1 MDSNYLSVADV
12 ALLLRRS
19 QKWVYKH
26 QAIIPGYF
34 RLANSIF
41 FDRAILAETL
51 KTIATNQLK
60 NTKQSRHNRA
70 VDRHGL
76 MD

>member
-1 MDSNYLSVADV
+1 M
-12 ALLLRRS
+12 
-19 QKWVYKH
+19 YKH

-60 NTKQSRHNRA
+60 NTKKFRQNRTD
-70 VDRHGL
+70 DRHGL